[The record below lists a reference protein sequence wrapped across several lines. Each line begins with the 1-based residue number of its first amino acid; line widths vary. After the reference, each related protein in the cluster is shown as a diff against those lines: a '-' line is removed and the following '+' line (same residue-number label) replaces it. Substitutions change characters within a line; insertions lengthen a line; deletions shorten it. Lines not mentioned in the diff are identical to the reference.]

1 MRCPAPDENNT
12 RGHTMSKL
20 TQKAMAQAIS
30 DLLQTRTLDKITI
43 KDITDA
49 CDLTRNTF
57 YYHFHDV
64 YDLLRWLFEEKS
76 REIMERYE
84 DQDDWEGGLEETL
97 NYIYD
102 NKAMFLHIYES
113 ISYDLLFRFIS
124 KSGGGIGGCGLELYG
139 VAVDKG
145 DGGSGTRDKHGF
157 AVEIDFFYVVGGRHA
172 ATGVKLCLDQ
182 CGVVRSFGGGQGRH
196 GAQVACATL
205 VNLVG
210 GGLLAEGVG
219 ELLADHQAPLLEGG
233 NFIYR
238 NGLQLATELGGN
250 DFVRGPGVLGSKF
263 FNIVG
268 AGKGGGHKKTYRR

>member
-1 MRCPAPDENNT
+1 
-12 RGHTMSKL
+12 MSKL

-97 NYIYD
+97 HYLYD

-113 ISYDLLFRFIS
+113 ISYDLLFRFIN
-124 KSGGGIGGCGLELYG
+124 EVMYQH
-139 VAVDKG
+139 AV
-145 DGGSGTRDKHGF
+145 
-157 AVEIDFFYVVGGRHA
+157 V
-172 ATGVKLCLDQ
+172 
-182 CGVVRSFGGGQGRH
+182 
-196 GAQVACATL
+196 
-205 VNLVG
+205 
-210 GGLLAEGVG
+210 
-219 ELLADHQAPLLEGG
+219 
-233 NFIYR
+233 
-238 NGLQLATELGGN
+238 
-250 DFVRGPGVLGSKF
+250 
-263 FNIVG
+263 IVTKY
-268 AGKGGGHKKTYRR
+268 AKKKTYSDYAINTAATFYMDAAVGDVFKWISAGMDRKPEHLAQVYNVLFHGTVQALLDSAEKAAKIG